1 MKKNKNS
8 TNILRITGKIL
19 FLFILIFNFVSLNAQ
34 DFPNVDIPGTQL
46 RTIHSSIVGQEY
58 KLHINLPGDFQ
69 DTTKTFPVVYL
80 LDSQWDFPLLQAI
93 YGEQYFDG
101 FLPGLIVVGITWG
114 GENPDPD
121 KLSYRDF
128 TPTDIKSG
136 QPSGNAPNFI
146 KFIEKELVPFMEAN
160 YRASK
165 TDRTLM
171 GSSLGGLFTLYALF
185 NHTNLF
191 NRYVLTSPALSWD
204 NGVTYK
210 YESDYAAKNSK
221 LPAKVF
227 IAFGGFETD
236 GLPGFKKLVSQI
248 KERNY
253 EGLELQTK
261 IIEGIGHS
269 GGKADGYTRGLQFVF
284 VKPSIDVDAAI
295 LEQYTG
301 EYQYAPQAKMKIV
314 VEDGHLALLFPF
326 STKII
331 LDAET
336 ENDFYTKGQYLFV
349 HFKKDNEGKVTG
361 FLLQR
366 YGGEGFVK
374 KINE

>member
-1 MKKNKNS
+1 MKKNENGF
-8 TNILRITGKIL
+8 NIAGKII
-19 FLFILIFNFVSLNAQ
+19 FLFILTFNFISLNAQ
-34 DFPNVDIPGTQL
+34 NFPNVDIPGTQL
-46 RTIHSSIVGQEY
+46 RTIYSQIVGQEY
-58 KLHINLPGDFQ
+58 KLHINLPREFN

-101 FLPGLIVVGITWG
+101 FLPGLVIVGITWG

-121 KLSYRDF
+121 QLRYRDF

-146 KFIEKELVPFMEAN
+146 KFIEKELIPFMETN

-165 TDRTLM
+165 SDRTLM
-171 GSSLGGLFTLYALF
+171 GSSLGGLSTLYALF
-185 NHTNLF
+185 NHTELF
-191 NRYVLTSPALSWD
+191 NRYVLTSPALDWD

-210 YESDYAAKNSK
+210 YESDYAAENTN

-227 IAFGGFETD
+227 IAFGGLETA
-236 GLPGFKKLVSQI
+236 GLPGFEKLVSQI

-253 EGLELQTK
+253 QDLELQTK

-284 VKPSIDVDAAI
+284 AKPSIDVDAAI
-295 LEQYTG
+295 LEQYAG
-301 EYQYAPQAKMKIV
+301 EYQYTPQAKMKIV
-314 VEDGHLALLFPF
+314 VEDGHLTLLFPF
-326 STKII
+326 STKIV

-336 ENDFYTKGQYLFV
+336 ENDFYIKGQYAFV
-349 HFKKDNEGKVTG
+349 HFKRDAKGKVTG

-366 YGGEGFVK
+366 YGGDSFIK
-374 KINE
+374 KNNE

>member
-1 MKKNKNS
+1 MKKNENGF
-8 TNILRITGKIL
+8 NIAGKII
-19 FLFILIFNFVSLNAQ
+19 FLFILTFNFISLNAQ
-34 DFPNVDIPGTQL
+34 NFPNVDIPGTQL
-46 RTIHSSIVGQEY
+46 RTIYSQIVGQEY
-58 KLHINLPGDFQ
+58 KLHINLPREFN

-101 FLPGLIVVGITWG
+101 FLPGLVIVGITWG

-121 KLSYRDF
+121 QLRYRDF

-146 KFIEKELVPFMEAN
+146 KFIEKELIPFMETN

-165 TDRTLM
+165 SDRTLM
-171 GSSLGGLFTLYALF
+171 GSSLGGLSTLYALF
-185 NHTNLF
+185 NHTELF
-191 NRYVLTSPALSWD
+191 NRYVLTSPALDWD

-210 YESDYAAKNSK
+210 YESDYAVENTN

-227 IAFGGFETD
+227 IAFGGLETA
-236 GLPGFKKLVSQI
+236 GLPGFEKLVSQI

-253 EGLELQTK
+253 QGLELQTK

-284 VKPSIDVDAAI
+284 AKPSIDVDTAI
-295 LEQYTG
+295 LEQYSG
-301 EYQYAPQAKMKIV
+301 EYQYSLQVKIKIS

-326 STKII
+326 SEKIV
-331 LDAET
+331 LEAET
-336 ENDFYTKGQYLFV
+336 ENDFYIKGQYLFV
-349 HFKKDNEGKVTG
+349 HFKRDEKGKVTG
-361 FLLQR
+361 FLLR
-366 YGGEGFVK
+366 RFGSDDFLK
-374 KINE
+374 KING